1 MLDRCIPDEFTV
13 MCLDGEK
20 DHSPGEIRK
29 TIENYFYGRGY
40 KDEVEAF
47 RLFGVIQRDH
57 VAFSFRNA
65 RGCGFTLCELAGGYT
80 VSDARK
86 AIACFLQM
94 MDAGILGL
102 SSNAPYHINVV
113 GMAQYAKAGEM
124 ALCLLP
130 LRYYLYIPLLAAMQE
145 RCEQWMLSLEEEVKK
160 YWRRSWPPELE
171 GDHIDVGEIISL
183 LEKLKGIGQLPQ
195 DWSGNYLSRKDF
207 EVDDMGVLLRKRM
220 LFIEKQKKLKDDYV
234 KYTKL

>member
-1 MLDRCIPDEFTV
+1 
-13 MCLDGEK
+13 
-20 DHSPGEIRK
+20 
-29 TIENYFYGRGY
+29 
-40 KDEVEAF
+40 
-47 RLFGVIQRDH
+47 
-57 VAFSFRNA
+57 
-65 RGCGFTLCELAGGYT
+65 
-80 VSDARK
+80 
-86 AIACFLQM
+86 
-94 MDAGILGL
+94 
-102 SSNAPYHINVV
+102 
-113 GMAQYAKAGEM
+113 
-124 ALCLLP
+124 
-130 LRYYLYIPLLAAMQE
+130 
-145 RCEQWMLSLEEEVKK
+145 MLSLEEEVKK